1 MATKYDF
8 DDFELE
14 DLLEWLE
21 FGDPKNVPPK
31 IAHYMLTLE
40 KIWGMYKRMFEFPNQ
55 EAIIKHLV
63 VVDKLQRFQAKRLVT
78 DALTYFA
85 SENQLS
91 RKTWKELIA
100 DKMLKAFTAAIRV
113 AKTSRD
119 FKDSVLI
126 LKEMAV
132 VLDLDKEE
140 IAEMEEDIMKQVQI
154 LTTDIKMFGEEP
166 VSRNELAAFIDALPD
181 VPEKVKEAA
190 KAEVDQFPLRF
201 LNFENNPRNGV

>member
-8 DDFELE
+8 DDFEL
-14 DLLEWLE
+14 DNLLEWLE
-21 FGDPKNVPPK
+21 FGNPKNVPPK
-31 IAHYMLTLE
+31 VAEYMLMLE
-40 KIWGMYKRMFEFPNQ
+40 KIWSMYKRMFEYPNQ
-55 EAIIKHLV
+55 ESIIKHLV
-63 VVDKLQRFQAKRLVT
+63 IVDQLQRFQAKKLVT

-113 AKTSRD
+113 AKNSRD
-119 FKDSVLI
+119 FKDAVLI
-126 LKEMAV
+126 LKEMAI

-140 IAEMEEDIMKQVQI
+140 IGEMEEDIMKQVQI
-154 LTTDIKMFGEEP
+154 LTTDIRMFGEEP
-166 VSRNELAAFIDALPD
+166 TSRPELAAFIDALPD
-181 VPEKVKEAA
+181 VSEKIKEAA

>member
-21 FGDPKNVPPK
+21 FGNPKNVPPK
-31 IAHYMLTLE
+31 VAAYMIMLE
-40 KIWGMYKRMFEFPNQ
+40 KIWSMYKRMFEFPNL
-55 EAIIKHLV
+55 ESIIKHLV
-63 VVDKLQRFQAKRLVT
+63 IVDQMQRFQAKKLVN

-91 RKTWKELIA
+91 KKTWKELIA
-100 DKMLKAFTAAIRV
+100 DKMLKSFTAAIRV

-140 IAEMEEDIMKQVQI
+140 IGEMEEDIMKQVQI
-154 LTTDIKMFGEEP
+154 LTTDIRMFGEEP
-166 VSRNELAAFIDALPD
+166 VSRNDLGAFIDALPD
-181 VPEKVKEAA
+181 VPEKIKEAA

>member
-31 IAHYMLTLE
+31 VASYMLLLE
-40 KIWGMYKRMFEFPNQ
+40 KIWGMYKRMFEFPNL
-55 EAIIKHLV
+55 ESIIKHLV
-63 VVDKLQRFQAKRLVT
+63 IVDEMQRFQAKKLVN

-91 RKTWKELIA
+91 KKTWKELIA
-100 DKMLKAFTAAIRV
+100 DKMLKSFTAAIRV
-113 AKTSRD
+113 SKTARD

-140 IAEMEEDIMKQVQI
+140 IGEMEEDLMKQVQI
-154 LTTDIKMFGEEP
+154 LTTDIRMFGEEP
-166 VSRNELAAFIDALPD
+166 VSRNDLAAFIDGLPD
-181 VPEKVKEAA
+181 VPEKIKEAA